1 MAIARIQL
9 PDGRI
14 ATVEI
19 PDGLSV
25 QQAQTLLNQQFA
37 PKAEEP
43 TVGPAG
49 FSLKD
54 TGRVAQ
60 QGLYGGLQTLTDLF
74 GAGNAV
80 SKDLSALQQEA
91 AGKLSEERKAEIA
104 RRELIKKKAEGN
116 TWEEIKALAGGFAE
130 APFQT
135 SVGALTGSAPIIA
148 SAFLPG
154 GQPAAVAGLTG
165 RAALGARALAAAKSP
180 AAGVGALMG
189 VGGQKG
195 QDYETVK
202 QALLEKNFSEAD
214 AERLAQQVSGY
225 SLENAP
231 RQLASGLMGGL
242 EGVTGIEGL
251 LGRAGRLGKAL
262 PKVDKAGNLPEPTYG
277 QALRRGILSE
287 AAPEAAQAATGQ
299 VGTNIALNQAGIP
312 TDLMSGVAA
321 QVVHDALV
329 GGTLGAATSPL
340 KMREMRQ
347 EFVNEEVARK
357 REEDERFAQSRRDAI
372 AQRQKTKQQ
381 IVGNQPLL
389 LAGPS
394 QELEPTKEKPPLQ
407 NPIGNLTPDELGP
420 EVTSYLNQYRKSNGL
435 PRLQSYSIEDV
446 KDAMTAVNPEGEKA
460 ALDSILA
467 AKTGYTGQQNFT
479 AKDVEN
485 AAIEKNVATG
495 TKGFSD
501 FLARTTGVNNLQE
514 MSEPQLYA
522 AFTALTDMPANTTGQ
537 QMVLPE
543 GTNASRFT
551 QKQYDNAVKFVG
563 MTFDDNN
570 GKPLSTETILA
581 DIKDSTNLETD
592 RDAKALLDTAI
603 KNGDLE
609 QSQQVVYRTFK
620 PDTDQMVATY
630 PTRERAAAAA
640 KKQGLNVREATLTQV
655 APKTPVTPPTA
666 PRAGL
671 PAGYDITERQFKEGE
686 EPEGYQITSEA
697 GGKPFPTILNQA
709 EVEGKIQQLSA
720 DRQEIAATK
729 LQEVMKYEDT
739 VNEGKRELEKMEA
752 AGEFDTDAY
761 KQKKARQAAKEDL
774 LGKRIDALYAEIE
787 GLTAKLKSKAVGSK
801 PIARKGY
808 TVTKEGKESGTF
820 PTREAAEES
829 ILAGLSDAELDALVS
844 DKKFGGLANRA
855 AAEQNRRRSAPPIKG
870 KKVSEVLKDLES
882 GPPLKETPELLA
894 ATKPLR
900 DMLNKFG
907 LGDVAL
913 KLVKAIENK
922 ADGSYAGKLIQ
933 IALDAKYPIRTLR
946 HESLHALKELGFF
959 TDAQWKSLE
968 KMARDKWVDQYLKSS
983 KALLSNGK
991 TVTRYEAYQLPKDQG
1006 GQGLTEAEI
1015 FEEAIADA
1023 FGDFDVNKAPPGMLS
1038 ALLNKMRGFFESLNN
1053 YLEGRGFQNSQDIFG
1068 AVEAGKLKAKGTAA
1082 PAGTKLSVAPAEE
1095 GKPVKEVDPNDVGNI
1110 VNNSPYKDAGIN
1122 VLSSPIVQT
1131 SKKLKVDEVGQLFD
1145 DAYQA
1150 EFGKRGDWRDPN
1162 DFKRAVGQ
1170 AVDELKFQMQQAKSG
1185 QDWYDEDIAEA
1196 FKATEAIIPSLKDP
1210 QKRAFFSVL
1219 AGIMSPSTNARE
1231 NWVIAAEAYQHYE
1244 QTGIVPGRNPANG
1257 NLWMGGLTSAT
1268 KEKQLNMLNKMMQP
1282 VAQGGM
1288 GEKAT
1293 IEWMQGTHPV
1303 KEINQMRR
1311 QYGNMGGIDGKAT
1324 DLKMG
1329 LTAFGPKVGPFVMN
1343 INGIHEVTVDVW
1355 MTRTFNRYFGQMMGP
1370 DGKMTEAPTEP
1381 QRVAVKNLVISAAQQ
1396 VNLKPYQVQSVLWFY
1411 EQQLFNKLGTGAK
1424 SYGFSDGAKKF
1435 VETQGAGSGKVPPPT
1450 GGGNAPANKPAGQRA
1465 GQASAP
1471 AGQQPT
1477 GKPKKLSLGV
1487 VGEVAPNPDHPTAA
1501 QWREMTQS
1509 ERLNATTAV
1518 ARKVM
1523 NGIFDE
1529 LNLQGYKFKFSTGT
1543 YEGEMNPNIIVEAPE
1558 DASLEELNELARVM
1572 GYALD
1577 QKAMVVFDDEN
1588 TSSENQEG
1596 HVMIKVPEGMSEEVF
1611 DALRD
1616 HIGRAVPQ
1624 VEGDT
1629 LRDGML
1635 YFGNFSAYNDN
1646 IETVTDRQY
1655 YDAIKDAVATFDY
1668 DGDIEIY
1675 EPQRFHSELIWPA
1688 NREAYLEGTRYGA
1701 SNREEVPAGAEAVRG
1716 FGGRRLQTLSEDA
1729 IALRDRWIDARGAAR
1744 LGGRSQPNATSYGEP
1759 TAEYGTATPDS
1770 TSVTGVHFSKQART
1784 SINSGFYGNGLRGLE
1799 SERLNDPANSDIRSR
1814 AYFYVDTGKGV
1825 RPEAGVGGVP
1835 HVIQLNNLYDAQKD
1849 PLQIVK
1855 NVRGTTAEERADR
1868 LERGIMNAGFDGYVT
1883 RDPIMSQGFAV
1894 LIGNHNIKTGQ
1905 KYSLQEAPDTPEF
1918 KRWFGDSKVVDADGK
1933 PLVVYHATSDDFD
1946 SFDPSQDRR
1955 ENGLIFFAEDSANAE
1970 ATRFFDKREA
1980 TQVMPVYL
1988 QIKKMFNGLQGVPK
2002 ELQNWILSNKN
2013 NLKKELNQYEQDWGL
2028 ALSALDYL
2036 DKDDT
2041 GNFNPKNYIKAIASG
2056 EWQAIE
2062 ASKSLIN
2069 KIKELGYDGI
2079 KMYED
2084 GNTYA
2089 VFKPTQIKS
2098 ATGNIGTFDATN
2110 PDIRYSLRAV
2120 EDTPNFKR
2128 FFKESKFVDN
2138 NGNPLTMYHA
2148 TNADIVEFNSS
2159 EDGKLGA
2166 GIYLSSAPDYVTQYA
2181 PEGNVMP
2188 LYASAQN
2195 PYVLNIRSE
2204 AVKSTLQS
2212 KLPFV
2217 NGINK
2222 QMEEAVTKLTDGK
2235 KRLKD
2240 LNGEQVRN
2248 LFKRNGYDGIIARDD
2263 AGNIIEATVFK
2274 PQQVKSAIGNVGTF
2288 SPKSKDIRYS
2298 LRDAT
2303 DMFTGKELDKA
2314 SKTEYK
2320 GRYKLVNMPIDDFL
2334 KLSKIAG
2341 QDAGAQGRA
2350 DERVQAGTPFTSV
2363 PYLYVDPDGTDLRVT
2378 GHDGRHRA
2386 RALKSAGYDTM
2397 PVELRSMIRWS
2408 EQADPESADYQETW
2422 PERIYAEE
2430 GALREG
2436 ASIPM
2441 PVTREE
2447 SPKNYTA
2454 PTKKLSVRSVEDRI
2468 KALPNGDKMHQAV
2481 SSKTTVREEKSIA
2494 QRILDAFA
2502 GDSIASIRQQAFNRY
2517 NQLSVYDKRLA
2528 DQMGGVELLADSS
2541 AEAAALLS
2549 DTASGVAA
2557 AAFGVNNIGGA
2568 PVYRNG
2574 VTVVDNFDGKV
2585 KGLMDILMPL
2595 AELKD
2600 PYAYRAFQFYAA
2612 SKRGTRFDND
2622 GKEKLFDKDD
2632 FAHAAA
2638 LETEFPMFKQVH
2650 KDWIAYNDKLVD
2662 YMVATGIISKDK
2674 AKEFTKYADYI
2685 PFYRQLE
2692 GQDTIGP
2699 RVFQSI
2705 SGVKTPKKLKGGEA
2719 PLADF
2724 METIV
2729 RNTQSIIQ
2737 AGMKNTAG
2745 QKAVGVAMQLGDAE
2759 LLPKQSSAPGTITIM
2774 RNGEYESYGVADEL
2788 FVNSVKSLNMP
2799 DVQLWGIFAG
2809 PAGLLRSMVT
2819 KDPGFMLANLL
2830 RDSMSAYVTSGV
2842 KMTPVADTVANFGR
2856 ALGGEDPT
2864 YIALVKAGI
2873 LGGYDYAQGVERS
2886 GSQLSADLRKRVGN
2900 QSLSERAMDGFG
2912 LWSALEKGTS
2922 ASDAATRMAVYN
2934 QVLKDTGNEAEA
2946 IFRALEVMNFNRK
2959 GANPMIRLL
2968 TAAIPFLNARMQ
2980 GLDIFYRAGIRPSF
2994 EQNPTERQKAIQK
3007 TFWTRGMYLTS
3018 LSVAY
3023 WAMTH
3028 DDDDYKKQEQETR
3041 DNNWLI
3047 PSLGVKIP
3055 IPFEVGVLFKVI
3067 PERMLGYYLGDDTGK
3082 DFADSMGRAAWST
3095 FGFLPVPQTAL
3106 PMLEAATNYSFYT
3119 GRNIVG
3125 AGMEGVFPEFQKGP
3139 STSKVATLLGE
3150 QLGISPMKVDHM
3162 IKGYTGTIGTYMVDV
3177 IDSIG
3182 DLNSE
3187 SPKAAKRFE
3196 QMPVIKRFAVDP
3208 EAKGQVTAYYKLKD
3222 AVDETVR
3229 TINLLERTGRYE
3241 ELAEY
3246 GQKNAKLFASRQYI
3260 SGMEKQMKQMRE
3272 AALQVNSSTM
3282 SAEEKRATLS
3292 AINQAQI
3299 KLTEHVQG
3307 VKKMLSE

>member
-1 MAIARIQL
+1 MAIARVQL

-19 PDGLSV
+19 PNGMSM
-25 QQAQTLLNQQFA
+25 QQAETLLNRQFA
-37 PKAEEP
+37 PQPEEP
-43 TVGPAG
+43 PVGPAG

-54 TGRVAQ
+54 TGRAAQ
-60 QGLYGGLQTLTDLF
+60 QGLYGGLQSLTDLF
-74 GAGNAV
+74 GAGNVV

-91 AGKLSEERKAEIA
+91 ASKLSEERKAEIA

-116 TWEEIKALAGGFAE
+116 TWEEIKAMVGGFTE

-195 QDYETVK
+195 QDYEAVK

-231 RQLASGLMGGL
+231 RQLAAGLMGGL

-262 PKVDKAGNLPEPTYG
+262 PKADKAVNLPEPTYG
-277 QALRRGILSE
+277 QALRKGILSE
-287 AAPEAAQAATGQ
+287 ATPEAAQAATGQ

-347 EFVNEEVARK
+347 EFVNDEIARK
-357 REEDERFAQSRRDAI
+357 REEDEKI
-372 AQRQKTKQQ
+372 AQGRKDAAARRAQTRQQ

-394 QELEPTKEKPPLQ
+394 QEIEPTKEKPPLQ
-407 NPIGNLTPDELGP
+407 NPIGNLTSDELGP
-420 EVTSYLNQYRKSNGL
+420 EVTSYLNQYRKTNGL

-467 AKTGYTGQQNFT
+467 AKTGYTGEQNFT

-522 AFTALTDMPANTTGQ
+522 AFKALADMPANTTGQ
-537 QMVLPE
+537 QIVLPE

-563 MTFDDNN
+563 LSFADNN
-570 GKPLSTETILA
+570 GKPLSTETILG
-581 DIKDSTNLETD
+581 DIKESTNLETD

-603 KNGDLE
+603 NNGDLE
-609 QSQQVVYRTFK
+609 KSEQVVYRTFK

-655 APKTPVTPPTA
+655 APKAPVTPPTA

-709 EVEGKIQQLSA
+709 EVEGKIAQLSA

-739 VNEGKRELEKMEA
+739 VNQGKRELEKMEA

-774 LGKRIDALYAEIE
+774 LGKRIDALYKEIE
-787 GLTAKLKSKAVGSK
+787 GLTAPLKSKPVGSK
-801 PIARKGY
+801 PIARKGF
-808 TVTKEGKESGTF
+808 TVTKDGKESGTF

-829 ILAGLSDAELDALVS
+829 VLAGLSDAELDALVS
-844 DKKFGGLANRA
+844 DKKFGGLQTRIIN
-855 AAEQNRRRSAPPIKG
+855 EQNRRSGKVAVDEQGKPVKT
-870 KKVSEVLKDLES
+870 KKVSEVLKDMES
-882 GPPLKETPELLA
+882 GPEIPETPELLA
-894 ATKPLR
+894 KTKPLR
-900 DMLNKFG
+900 DMLNRFG

-913 KLVKAIENK
+913 KIVKAIENR
-922 ADGSYAGKLIQ
+922 ADGSYAGKVIEL
-933 IALDAKYPIRTLR
+933 ALDAKFPIRTLR

-968 KMARDKWVDQYLKSS
+968 KMAKSQWIDKYLS
-983 KALLSNGK
+983 KGPKTALKNG
-991 TVTRYEAYQLPKDQG
+991 TTGTRLQAYQEM
-1006 GQGLTEAEI
+1006 GLTEADI
-1015 FEEAIADA
+1015 IEEAIADA
-1023 FGDFDVNKAPPGMLS
+1023 FGDFDLNKAPPGMLT

-1053 YLEGRGFQNSQDIFG
+1053 YLEGRGFENSRDIFTAIEKG
-1068 AVEAGKLKAKGTAA
+1068 QLKAGQTQ
-1082 PAGTKLSVAPAEE
+1082 AGGKKLSVKPAEE
-1095 GKPVKEVDPNDVGNI
+1095 GEPVKPVDPNDVSNI

-1122 VLSSPIVQT
+1122 VLSSPIDKT
-1131 SKKLKVDEVGQLFD
+1131 SKQLKVDEVGQLFD
-1145 DAYQA
+1145 NAYKA
-1150 EFGKRGDWRDPN
+1150 EFGKRGDWRDPA
-1162 DFKRAVGQ
+1162 DFKRAVTQ
-1170 AVDELKFQMQQAKSG
+1170 AVDETKFQMQQAKSG

-1196 FKATEAIIPSLKDP
+1196 FKETEKIIPSLKDP

-1244 QTGIVPGRNPANG
+1244 KTGTVPGRNPANG

-1282 VAQGGM
+1282 VSQGGM

-1293 IEWMQGTHPV
+1293 IEWMQSAHPV

-1324 DLKMG
+1324 DLKTG
-1329 LTAFGPKVGPFVMN
+1329 FTAFGPKVGPFVMN

-1381 QRVAVKNLVISAAQQ
+1381 QRVAVKNLAISVAQQ
-1396 VNLKPYQVQSVLWFY
+1396 TGLKPYQVQSVLWFY

-1435 VETQGAGSGKVPPPT
+1435 VETQGSGGGKGPTPT
-1450 GGGNAPANKPAGQRA
+1450 GGGNAPANRSAGQRA
-1465 GQASAP
+1465 RQASAP
-1471 AGQQPT
+1471 ASQQPA
-1477 GKPKKLSLGV
+1477 GKSKKLSLGV
-1487 VGEVAPNPDHPTAA
+1487 VGEVAPNPSQEIAK
-1501 QWREMTQS
+1501 QWREMTPE
-1509 ERLNATTAV
+1509 ERLNSTTAV

-1523 NGIFDE
+1523 GGIFDE
-1529 LNLQGYKFKFSTGT
+1529 LGLKGYTYKFSTGK
-1543 YEGEMNPNIIVEAPE
+1543 YEGEMNPNIIVEAPK
-1558 DASLEELNELARVM
+1558 DTSVAELNELARVM

-1577 QKAMVVFDDEN
+1577 QKAMVVFDDDN
-1588 TSSENQEG
+1588 TTSENQEG
-1596 HVMIKVPEGMSEEVF
+1596 YVTIKVPEGMSEETM

-1616 HIGRAVPQ
+1616 HIGRQVPQ

-1629 LRDGML
+1629 LRDGKL
-1635 YFGNFSAYNDN
+1635 FFGNFSAYNDN
-1646 IETVTDRQY
+1646 VDTVSDAEY
-1655 YDAIKDAVATFDY
+1655 HDAIVKAVGSFNY
-1668 DGDIEIY
+1668 DGAIEVS
-1675 EPQRFHSELIWPA
+1675 EPIRFHSELIWPDD
-1688 NREAYLEGTRYGA
+1688 RQGYLTGTRYGA
-1701 SNREEVPAGAEAVRG
+1701 SDTQEVPAGGEALRG

-1770 TSVTGVHFSKQART
+1770 TSVTGVHFSKQPRANL
-1784 SINSGFYGNGLRGLE
+1784 ISGFYGAGLRGLE
-1799 SERLNDPANSDIRSR
+1799 AERLNDPANSDIKSR
-1814 AYFYVDTGKGV
+1814 VYFYVDTGNGV
-1825 RPEAGVGGVP
+1825 RPEAGVGGSP
-1835 HVIQLNNLYDAQKD
+1835 HVIQLNNLYDVQKD

-1855 NVRGTTAEERADR
+1855 NVRGTTAEERANR
-1868 LERGIMNAGFDGYVT
+1868 LERGFLNAGFDGFVT
-1883 RDPIMSQGFAV
+1883 RDPIMNQGFAV
-1894 LIGNHNIKTGQ
+1894 LLGNHNVKTNQ
-1905 KYSLQEAPDTPEF
+1905 K
-1918 KRWFGDSKVVDADGK
+1918 
-1933 PLVVYHATSDDFD
+1933 
-1946 SFDPSQDRR
+1946 
-1955 ENGLIFFAEDSANAE
+1955 
-1970 ATRFFDKREA
+1970 
-1980 TQVMPVYL
+1980 
-1988 QIKKMFNGLQGVPK
+1988 
-2002 ELQNWILSNKN
+2002 
-2013 NLKKELNQYEQDWGL
+2013 
-2028 ALSALDYL
+2028 
-2036 DKDDT
+2036 
-2041 GNFNPKNYIKAIASG
+2041 
-2056 EWQAIE
+2056 
-2062 ASKSLIN
+2062 
-2069 KIKELGYDGI
+2069 
-2079 KMYED
+2079 
-2084 GNTYA
+2084 
-2089 VFKPTQIKS
+2089 
-2098 ATGNIGTFDATN
+2098 
-2110 PDIRYSLRAV
+2110 YSLRAV
-2120 EDTPNFKR
+2120 EDTPDFKR

-2138 NGNPLTMYHA
+2138 NGDPLTMYHA

-2166 GIYLSSAPDYVTQYA
+2166 GIYLSSVPDYVTQYA

-2204 AVKSTLQS
+2204 AVKSTLES

-2240 LNGEQVRN
+2240 LTGEQVRN

-2303 DMFTGKELDKA
+2303 DMFEPSEVEKYETQSSK
-2314 SKTEYK
+2314 SKTK
-2320 GRYKLVNMPIDDFL
+2320 MVNMPIADFL
-2334 KLSKIAG
+2334 KIAEFG
-2341 QDAGAQGRA
+2341 YNKDKEAGAE
-2350 DERVQAGTPFTSV
+2350 ERLKAGVKSRTLPSLTI
-2363 PYLYVDPDGTDLRVT
+2363 YKKDGDLQVY
-2378 GHDGRHRA
+2378 GHEGRHRA
-2386 RALKSAGYDTM
+2386 RALQKAGYSTM
-2397 PVELRSMIRWS
+2397 PVVWEGNIIWGA
-2408 EQADPESADYQETW
+2408 QTDPEAWGYEEKW
-2422 PERIYAEE
+2422 PDRIYAQK
-2430 GALREG
+2430 GALREYS
-2436 ASIPM
+2436 SIPM
-2441 PVTREE
+2441 PFTREE
-2447 SPKNYTA
+2447 AGQNYQV
-2454 PTKKLSVRSVEDRI
+2454 PTKKFSVRNLADEI
-2468 KALPNGDKMHQAV
+2468 KALPNGQKMLDSV
-2481 SSKTTVREEKSIA
+2481 MTKTTVREEKSIA
-2494 QRILDAFA
+2494 RRILDAFS
-2502 GDSIASIRQQAFNRY
+2502 GDSIATIRQQAFNRY

-2528 DQMGGVELLADSS
+2528 DQMGGVDLLADSS

-2557 AAFGVNNIGGA
+2557 AAFGVNNVGGA

-2574 VTVVDNFDGKV
+2574 VTVVDNFDGQV

-2600 PYAYRAFQFYAA
+2600 PLAYRLFQFYAA
-2612 SKRGTRFDND
+2612 SKRGTRFEED
-2622 GKEKLFDKDD
+2622 GTEKLFDTDD
-2632 FAHAAA
+2632 FAYAAS
-2638 LETEFPMFKQVH
+2638 LEAEYPMFKQVH

-2662 YMVATGIISKDK
+2662 YMLATGIITPAL
-2674 AKEFTKYADYI
+2674 AKKFTKYADYI

-2699 RVFQSI
+2699 KVFQSI
-2705 SGVKTPKKLKGGEA
+2705 SGVKAPKKRKGDSDA

-2745 QKAVGVAMQLGDAE
+2745 QKAVDVALQLKDAQK
-2759 LLPKQSSAPGTITIM
+2759 LDKQSSAPGTITIM
-2774 RNGEYESYGVADEL
+2774 RDGEYVSYAVADEL

-2809 PAGLLRSMVT
+2809 PANMLRSLVT

-2842 KMTPVADTVANFGR
+2842 KMTPIADTVANFGR
-2856 ALGGEDPT
+2856 ALGGNDPT
-2864 YIALVKAGI
+2864 YQALVKAGI

-2886 GSQLSADLRKRVGN
+2886 GAQLAADLRKRTGN
-2900 QSLSERAMDGFG
+2900 QSLSERAQDGFG

-2934 QVLKDTGNEAEA
+2934 QVLADTGNEAEA

-2959 GANPMIRLL
+2959 GANPMVRLL

-2980 GLDIFYRAGIRPSF
+2980 GLDIFYRAGIRPTF
-2994 EQNPTERQKAIQK
+2994 EQNPSERAKQIQK
-3007 TFWTRGMYLTS
+3007 TFWTRGAYLTS
-3018 LSVAY
+3018 LTVAY

-3028 DDDDYKKQEQETR
+3028 DDDDYLKQEQETR

-3067 PERMLGYYLGDDTGK
+3067 PERFLGYTMGDDTGQ

-3106 PMLEAATNYSFYT
+3106 PLLEAATNYSFYT

-3125 AGMEGVFPEFQKGP
+3125 AGMEGVSPEFQKGP
-3139 STSKVATLLGE
+3139 STSKVASLLGE
-3150 QLGISPMKVDHM
+3150 QLGYSPMKIDHV
-3162 IKGYTGTIGTYMVDV
+3162 IKGYTGTLGTYMVDLM
-3177 IDSIG
+3177 DSIG

-3196 QMPVIKRFAVDP
+3196 QMPIIKRFAIDP
-3208 EAKGQVTAYYKLKD
+3208 EAKGQVTGYYKLKD

-3229 TINLLERTGRYE
+3229 TINLLEKTGQSTD
-3241 ELAEY
+3241 LAVY
-3246 GQKNAKLFASRQYI
+3246 GPENARLFATRHYI
-3260 SGMEKQMKQMRE
+3260 SSLEKQMKPLRD
-3272 AALQVNSSTM
+3272 AALQINNSTM
-3282 SAEEKRATLS
+3282 SAEEKRNALS

-3299 KLTEHVQG
+3299 KMTQHIQG
-3307 VKKMLSE
+3307 LRKMLAE

>member
-1 MAIARIQL
+1 MSIARVQL

-19 PDGLSV
+19 PDGLSIE
-25 QQAQTLLNQQFA
+25 QAQTLLNQQFA
-37 PKAEEP
+37 VKPPAP
-43 TVGPAG
+43 PVGSAG
-49 FSLKD
+49 FSLGD

-60 QGLYGGLQTLTDLF
+60 QGLYGGLQSLTDLF

-80 SKDLSALQQEA
+80 SRDLSALQQEA
-91 AGKLSEERKAEIA
+91 AGKMSEERKAEIA
-104 RRELIKKKAEGN
+104 RRELLKKKAEGN
-116 TWEEIKALAGGFAE
+116 TWEEIKATVGGFAE
-130 APFQT
+130 APLQT
-135 SVGALTGSAPIIA
+135 TIGALTGSAPIIA
-148 SAFLPG
+148 SAFIPG

-195 QDYETVK
+195 QDYEAVK
-202 QALLEKNFSEAD
+202 QALLAKNYSEAE
-214 AERLAQQVSGY
+214 AERLAQEVSGY

-231 RQLASGLMGGL
+231 RQLASGLVGGL
-242 EGVTGIEGL
+242 EGVTGIERL
-251 LGRAGRLGKAL
+251 LGRAGRLGKAA
-262 PKVDKAGNLPEPTYG
+262 PADKAVGLPEPTFG
-277 QALRRGILSE
+277 QALRQGVVSE
-287 AAPEAAQAATGQ
+287 ALPEALQASTGQ

-312 TDLMSGVAA
+312 TDLMQGVAA
-321 QVVHDALV
+321 QVIHDALV

-340 KMREMRQ
+340 KMRELRQ
-347 EFVNEEVARK
+347 EFVSDEMARK
-357 REEDERFAQSRRDAI
+357 REEDEKIAQGRRDAA

-381 IVGNQPLL
+381 IVGDQPLL
-389 LAGPS
+389 LPAPS
-394 QELEPTKEKPPLQ
+394 QELEPVKELAPLQ

-420 EVTSYLNQYRKSNGL
+420 EVSSYLNQYRKANGL

-446 KDAMTAVNPEGEKA
+446 KDAMTAINPEGEKA

-501 FLARTTGVNNLQE
+501 FLARTTGVNSLQE

-522 AFTALTDMPANTTGQ
+522 AFKALSDMPANTTGQ
-537 QMVLPE
+537 QTVLPE

-551 QKQYDNAVKFVG
+551 QKQYDSAVKYVG
-563 MTFDDNN
+563 LTFDENN

-581 DIKDSTNLETD
+581 DIKDSTNLATD

-620 PDTDQMVATY
+620 PDNDQMVATY
-630 PTRERAAAAA
+630 PTRERAEAAA

-655 APKTPVTPPTA
+655 APKAPVTPPAA

-686 EPEGYQITSEA
+686 EPEGYQITSEE

-709 EVEGKIQQLSA
+709 DVEGKIAQLST
-720 DRQEIAATK
+720 DRREIADNK
-729 LQEVMKYEDT
+729 LQEVLKYEQT
-739 VNEGKRELEKMEA
+739 VNEGKRELEKLEA
-752 AGEFDTDAY
+752 AGEFDTDNY

-774 LGKRIDALYAEIE
+774 LGKRIEALYKEIQS
-787 GLTAKLKSKAVGSK
+787 LTAPLKAKPVGVK
-801 PIARKGY
+801 PIARKGF

-829 ILAGLSDAELDALVS
+829 ILAGLSDEALDALVS

-855 AAEQNRRRSAPPIKG
+855 AAEQNRRRSAPATTG

-882 GPPLKETPELLA
+882 GPPVEETPELLA
-894 ATKPLR
+894 KTKPLR
-900 DMLNKFG
+900 DMLNRFG

-913 KLVKAIENK
+913 KIVKAIENR
-922 ADGSYAGKLIQ
+922 ADGSYAGKVIEL
-933 IALDAKYPIRTLR
+933 ALDAKNPIRTLR

-968 KMARDKWVDQYLKSS
+968 RMAKSKWIDQYLKKGS
-983 KALLSNGK
+983 KALLSDGS
-991 TVTRYEAYQLPKDQG
+991 VGSRYDAYIDINQTAPAQWNKDNPDQPPRSVMSD
-1006 GQGLTEAEI
+1006 AEMQELLI
-1015 FEEAIADA
+1015 EEAIADA
-1023 FGDFDVNKAPPGMLS
+1023 FGDFDANKPTPGLMT
-1038 ALLNKMRGFFESLNN
+1038 ALLNKMRGFFESLGN
-1053 YLEGRGFQNSQDIFG
+1053 YLAGRGFENSQDIFG
-1068 AVEAGKLKAKGTAA
+1068 AIEKGQLKAGQAQEGGK
-1082 PAGTKLSVAPAEE
+1082 KLSVQAAEE
-1095 GKPVKEVDPNDVGNI
+1095 GEPVKQVDPKDVSNI
-1110 VNNSPYKDAGIN
+1110 VKNSPYKDAGIN
-1122 VLSSPIVQT
+1122 VLSSQIEET
-1131 SKKLKVDEVGQLFD
+1131 SKPLKVDEVGKLFD
-1145 DAYQA
+1145 DAYVA
-1150 EFGKRGDWRDPN
+1150 EFGKQGDWRNPA
-1162 DFKRAVGQ
+1162 DFKRAVVQ
-1170 AVDELKFQMQQAKSG
+1170 SVDEVKFQMQQAKSG
-1185 QDWYDEDIAEA
+1185 QDWYDEDVALA
-1196 FKATEAIIPSLKDP
+1196 FADTQTIIPSLADP

-1244 QTGIVPGRNPANG
+1244 KTGTVPGRNPVNG

-1282 VAQGGM
+1282 VAQGGL

-1293 IEWMQGTHPV
+1293 IEWMQSSHTV
-1303 KEINQMRR
+1303 KEINDMRR
-1311 QYGNMGGIDGKAT
+1311 KYGNMGGVDGKLG
-1324 DLKMG
+1324 DLKLG
-1329 LTAFGPKVGPFVMN
+1329 FTAFGPKVGPFVMN

-1381 QRVAVKNLVISAAQQ
+1381 QRVAVKNLAVNVAQQ
-1396 VNLKPYQVQSVLWFY
+1396 LNLKPYQVQSILWFY

-1435 VETQGAGSGKVPPPT
+1435 VEAQSARGGKVPPPT
-1450 GGGNAPANKPAGQRA
+1450 GGGNAPANRTAGQRK
-1465 GQASAP
+1465 GQAGAT
-1471 AGQQPT
+1471 AGKQPT

-1487 VGEVAPNPDHPTAA
+1487 VAEVAPNPDQPSAEMWRQMSAA
-1501 QWREMTQS
+1501 
-1509 ERLNATTAV
+1509 ERLNATQAV

-1529 LNLQGYKFKFSTGT
+1529 LGLKGYTFKFSTGT
-1543 YEGEMNPNIIVEAPE
+1543 YEGEANPNIIVDAPQ
-1558 DASLEELNELARVM
+1558 DATVEELNELARVM

-1588 TSSENQEG
+1588 TQTDKQEG
-1596 HVMIKVPEGMSEEVF
+1596 YVVVKVPENMGAEAF
-1611 DALRD
+1611 DAFRE
-1616 HIGRAVPQ
+1616 HIGRSVPQ

-1629 LRDGML
+1629 LRDGKL
-1635 YFGNFSAYNDN
+1635 FFGNFSAYNDK
-1646 IETVTDRQY
+1646 IDTVS
-1655 YDAIKDAVATFDY
+1655 DAEYHKAIVQAVESFDY
-1668 DGDIEIY
+1668 DGEIEVY
-1675 EPQRFHSELIWPA
+1675 PPRRFHSELIWPD
-1688 NREAYLEGTRYGA
+1688 NRQAYLTGTRYGESDTQA
-1701 SNREEVPAGAEAVRG
+1701 VPTGRAGLRG
-1716 FGGRRLQTLSEDA
+1716 VGSGRLQAISDDA

-1744 LGGRSQPNATSYGEP
+1744 LGGRSQPNAASYEDP
-1759 TAEYGTATPDS
+1759 TAEYGVATPDS
-1770 TSVTGVHFSKQART
+1770 TQVTGVHFSKQPRAT
-1784 SINSGFYGNGLRGLE
+1784 ISSGFYGAGLRGLE
-1799 SERLNDPANSDIRSR
+1799 AERLNDATNSDIKSR
-1814 AYFYVDTGKGV
+1814 VYFYVDTGQGI
-1825 RPEAGVGGVP
+1825 RPEAGVGGAP
-1835 HVIQLNNLYDAQKD
+1835 HVIQLNNLYDVQKD

-1855 NVRGTTAEERADR
+1855 GVRGTTAEERANR

-1883 RDPIMSQGFAV
+1883 RDPIMNQGFAV
-1894 LIGNHNIKTGQ
+1894 LIGKHNIKTD
-1905 KYSLQEAPDTPEF
+1905 KKFSLREAPDTPEF
-1918 KRWFGDSKVVDADGK
+1918 KQF
-1933 PLVVYHATSDDFD
+1933 
-1946 SFDPSQDRR
+1946 
-1955 ENGLIFFAEDSANAE
+1955 
-1970 ATRFFDKREA
+1970 
-1980 TQVMPVYL
+1980 
-1988 QIKKMFNGLQGVPK
+1988 
-2002 ELQNWILSNKN
+2002 
-2013 NLKKELNQYEQDWGL
+2013 
-2028 ALSALDYL
+2028 
-2036 DKDDT
+2036 
-2041 GNFNPKNYIKAIASG
+2041 
-2056 EWQAIE
+2056 
-2062 ASKSLIN
+2062 
-2069 KIKELGYDGI
+2069 
-2079 KMYED
+2079 
-2084 GNTYA
+2084 
-2089 VFKPTQIKS
+2089 
-2098 ATGNIGTFDATN
+2098 
-2110 PDIRYSLRAV
+2110 
-2120 EDTPNFKR
+2120 FKR
-2128 FFKESKFVDN
+2128 SGFINSS
-2138 NGNPLTMYHA
+2138 GQPMTMYHA
-2148 TNADIVEFNSS
+2148 TDADITEFRSS

-2166 GIYLSSAPDYVTQYA
+2166 GIYLSSVPKYVTQFA

-2195 PYVLNIRSE
+2195 PFILNISSD
-2204 AVKSTLQS
+2204 AVKTLS
-2212 KLPFV
+2212 ETRRAYGM
-2217 NGINK
+2217 GIGQ
-2222 QMEEAVTKLTDGK
+2222 QMEAAVSLLTQGK

-2240 LNGEQVRN
+2240 LTGQQVQN
-2248 LFKRNGYDGIIARDD
+2248 LFKRNGYDGIMARDD
-2263 AGNIIEATVFK
+2263 AGNIVEAIVFK
-2274 PQQVKSAIGNVGTF
+2274 PEQVKSATGNIGTY

-2303 DMFTGKELDKA
+2303 DMFAGKELEKA

-2320 GRYKLVNMPIDDFL
+2320 GRYKLVNMDIDDFL
-2334 KLSKIAG
+2334 KLSKVAG
-2341 QDAGAQGRA
+2341 QDAGAQSRA
-2350 DERVQAGTPFTSV
+2350 DARVQAGTPFTSV

-2386 RALKSAGYDTM
+2386 RALKNAGYDTM

-2408 EQADPESADYQETW
+2408 EQTDPESSDYQENW

-2436 ASIPM
+2436 ASIEM
-2441 PVTREE
+2441 PVTREQ
-2447 SPKNYTA
+2447 SPLNYQA
-2454 PTKKLSVRSVEDRI
+2454 PTKKFSVRSLADEIR
-2468 KALPNGDKMHQAV
+2468 AMPNGEKMLESV
-2481 SSKTTVREEKSIA
+2481 MTKTTVREEKSIA
-2494 QRILDAFA
+2494 RRILDAFS
-2502 GDSIASIRQQAFNRY
+2502 GDSIATLRQQALNRY
-2517 NQLSVYDKRLA
+2517 NQLSVYDKMLA
-2528 DQMGGVELLADSS
+2528 DKMGGKQLLADSS

-2557 AAFGVNNIGGA
+2557 AAFGVNNVGGA

-2595 AELKD
+2595 AEMKD
-2600 PYAYRAFQFYAA
+2600 PLAYRLFQFYAA
-2612 SKRGTRFDND
+2612 SKRGSRFEADEN
-2622 GKEKLFDKDD
+2622 GTVKEILFNKDD
-2632 FAHAAA
+2632 FAYAAS
-2638 LETEFPMFKQVH
+2638 LEQEYPAFKQVH
-2650 KDWIAYNDKLVD
+2650 SDWIAYNDKLVD
-2662 YMVATGIISKDK
+2662 YMVATGVINQAK
-2674 AKEFTKYADYI
+2674 AKEFTRYADYI

-2692 GQDTIGP
+2692 GQDTVGP
-2699 RVFQSI
+2699 KVFQSI
-2705 SGVKTPKKLKGGEA
+2705 SGVKAPKKAKGDTEA

-2745 QKAVGVAMQLGDAE
+2745 QKAIDVAMQLGLAE
-2759 LLPKQSSAPGTITIM
+2759 KMDKQSSAPGTVTIM
-2774 RNGEYESYGVADEL
+2774 RDGEYVSYAVGDEL
-2788 FVNSVKSLNMP
+2788 FINSVKSLNMP
-2799 DVQLWGIFAG
+2799 DVKLWGIFAG
-2809 PAGLLRSMVT
+2809 PANLLRNMVT

-2856 ALGGEDPT
+2856 ALGGTDPT
-2864 YIALVKAGI
+2864 YQALVKAGI

-2886 GSQLSADLRKRVGN
+2886 GAQLAADLRKRTGS
-2900 QSLSERAMDGFG
+2900 QTLSEKALDGFG
-2912 LWSALEKGTS
+2912 LWSTLEKGTS
-2922 ASDAATRMAVYN
+2922 ASDAATRMAIYN

-2959 GANPMIRLL
+2959 GASPIVRLL

-2980 GLDIFYRAGIRPSF
+2980 GLDVFYRAGIQPFLDKS
-2994 EQNPTERQKAIQK
+2994 PTDRAKAVQKA
-3007 TFWTRGMYLTS
+3007 FFVRGMYLTS

-3028 DDDDYKKQEQETR
+3028 DDDDYLAQEQETR

-3067 PERMLGYYLGDDTGK
+3067 PERILGYTLGDDTGQ
-3082 DFADSMGRAAWST
+3082 DFAESMGRAAWST

-3106 PMLEAATNYSFYT
+3106 PLLEAATNYSFYT

-3125 AGMEGVFPEFQKGP
+3125 AGMEGVEAQFQQGP
-3139 STSKVATLLGE
+3139 GTSKVAAFLGE
-3150 QLGISPMKVDHM
+3150 QLGASPMKIDHI
-3162 IKGYTGTIGTYMVDV
+3162 IKGYTGTIGTYMVDLM
-3177 IDSIG
+3177 DSIG

-3196 QMPVIKRFAVDP
+3196 QMPVLKRFTVDP
-3208 EAKGQVTAYYKLKD
+3208 EAKGTVTAYYKLKE

-3229 TINLLERTGRYE
+3229 TINLLEKTGRVE
-3241 ELAEY
+3241 ELSAYVEE
-3246 GQKNAKLFASRQYI
+3246 NAKLFGTRGYI
-3260 SGMEKQMKQMRE
+3260 SSLEKQMKVLRD
-3272 AALQVNSSTM
+3272 ASLQINNSGM
-3282 SAEEKRATLS
+3282 SAIEKRDALS

-3299 KLTEHVQG
+3299 NMTRHIQG
-3307 VKKMLSE
+3307 IKKIVAD

>member
-1 MAIARIQL
+1 MATADQYAAWIVQNQAKRGT
-9 PDGRI
+9 PEFN
-14 ATVEI
+14 TVAQAY
-19 PDGLSV
+19 
-25 QQAQTLLNQQFA
+25 QQA
-37 PKAEEP
+37 KAEETQNVP
-43 TVGPAG
+43 SAG
-49 FSLKD
+49 FSLAD
-54 TGRVAQ
+54 TGRAAQ
-60 QGLYGGLQTLTDLF
+60 QGFYGGLQTLTDLF

-91 AGKLSEERKAEIA
+91 AGKMSEERKAEIA
-104 RRELIKKKAEGN
+104 RRELLKKKAEGN
-116 TWEEIKALAGGFAE
+116 TWEEIKATVGGFTE

-135 SVGALTGSAPIIA
+135 SVGALSGSVPVIA

-202 QALLEKNFSEAD
+202 QALREKDFSEAD

-231 RQLASGLMGGL
+231 RQLAAGLVGGL
-242 EGVTGIEGL
+242 EGVAGIEGL
-251 LGRAGRLGKAL
+251 LGRAGRLGKTL

-277 QALRRGILSE
+277 QALRKGIFSE
-287 AAPEAAQAATGQ
+287 ALPEAAQAATGT

-312 TDLMSGVAA
+312 TDLSKGVLA
-321 QVVHDALV
+321 QVINDALV

-347 EFVNEEVARK
+347 EFVNNEVARK
-357 REEDERFAQSRRDAI
+357 REEDERFAQGRKDAI
-372 AQRQKTKQQ
+372 AQRQKTKEQ
-381 IVGNQPLL
+381 IVGKQPLL

-394 QELEPTKEKPPLQ
+394 QELEPTKEKAPLQ

-522 AFTALTDMPANTTGQ
+522 AFKALTDMPANTTGQ

-570 GKPLSTETILA
+570 GKPLSTETILT

-630 PTRERAAAAA
+630 PTRERAVAAA

-655 APKTPVTPPTA
+655 APKAPVTPPTA

-829 ILAGLSDAELDALVS
+829 VLAGLSDAELDALVS

-855 AAEQNRRRSAPPIKG
+855 AAEQNRRRSAPPTKG

-882 GPPLKETPELLA
+882 GPSIAETPELLA
-894 ATKPLR
+894 KTKPLR

-913 KLVKAIENK
+913 KIVKAIENR
-922 ADGSYAGKLIQ
+922 ADGSYAGKVIEL
-933 IALDAKYPIRTLR
+933 ALDAKFPIRTLR

-968 KMARDKWVDQYLKSS
+968 KMAKSKWIDQYLKKGT
-983 KALLSNGK
+983 KARLSDGSVGSRYDAYVDINQTAPAQWNKENPDQPPRKVMSNAEMQELL
-991 TVTRYEAYQLPKDQG
+991 
-1006 GQGLTEAEI
+1006 I
-1015 FEEAIADA
+1015 EEAIADA

-1038 ALLNKMRGFFESLNN
+1038 ALLNNMRGFFESLNN
-1053 YLEGRGFQNSQDIFG
+1053 YLAGRGFENSRDIFT
-1068 AVEAGKLKAKGTAA
+1068 AIEQGKLKPKATAQA
-1082 PAGTKLSVAPAEE
+1082 PASAVSTPQARTASAPKAEVEPYTETAPPPGSEYAAYSFINPDGVHFGVVSNGDVEVRVPTELQKYTNGERNIVFRNGDNRGGVYSSANLPRQLMTTAVHDALVQHIESRGNVDGVRNTVESLRKGLESGGKKLSVQSAEE
-1095 GKPVKEVDPNDVGNI
+1095 GAPVKQVDPNDVGNI
-1110 VNNSPYKDAGIN
+1110 VKNSPYKDAGIN
-1122 VLSSPIVQT
+1122 VLSSPIVQN
-1131 SKKLKVDEVGQLFD
+1131 SKKLKVDDVGTLFD
-1145 DAYQA
+1145 DAYKA

-1471 AGQQPT
+1471 ASQQPA
-1477 GKPKKLSLGV
+1477 GKPQKLSLGV

-1596 HVMIKVPEGMSEEVF
+1596 HVMMKVPEGMSEENF
-1611 DALRD
+1611 NALRD

-1770 TSVTGVHFSKQART
+1770 TSVTGVHFSKQARA

-1855 NVRGTTAEERADR
+1855 YVRGTTAEERADR

-1905 KYSLQEAPDTPEF
+1905 K
-1918 KRWFGDSKVVDADGK
+1918 
-1933 PLVVYHATSDDFD
+1933 
-1946 SFDPSQDRR
+1946 
-1955 ENGLIFFAEDSANAE
+1955 
-1970 ATRFFDKREA
+1970 
-1980 TQVMPVYL
+1980 
-1988 QIKKMFNGLQGVPK
+1988 
-2002 ELQNWILSNKN
+2002 
-2013 NLKKELNQYEQDWGL
+2013 
-2028 ALSALDYL
+2028 
-2036 DKDDT
+2036 
-2041 GNFNPKNYIKAIASG
+2041 
-2056 EWQAIE
+2056 
-2062 ASKSLIN
+2062 
-2069 KIKELGYDGI
+2069 
-2079 KMYED
+2079 
-2084 GNTYA
+2084 
-2089 VFKPTQIKS
+2089 
-2098 ATGNIGTFDATN
+2098 
-2110 PDIRYSLRAV
+2110 YSLRAV

-2204 AVKSTLQS
+2204 AVKSTLES

-2298 LRDAT
+2298 LRDEKFEQTQEAQRYGRGINTKRSPEDLGVQFRYGGQMQTLMEHIGDLVHRAAMPSDENKAGSGIGQGGREYGLSAMREKVGRAIRQLET
-2303 DMFTGKELDKA
+2303 DYGTEGPFSQIRRNGAYYVRDPEASLQDNKKTFDSADDYVSEALNKMEEYANAYDRIPVHTELQ
-2314 SKTEYK
+2314 
-2320 GRYKLVNMPIDDFL
+2320 
-2334 KLSKIAG
+2334 KLSREA
-2341 QDAGAQGRA
+2341 AVAVGRNRL
-2350 DERVQAGTPFTSV
+2350 E
-2363 PYLYVDPDGTDLRVT
+2363 
-2378 GHDGRHRA
+2378 
-2386 RALKSAGYDTM
+2386 RALSKLKEIDKLINSKDAEANYEDVFKGPYQASAY
-2397 PVELRSMIRWS
+2397 PS
-2408 EQADPESADYQETW
+2408 
-2422 PERIYAEE
+2422 
-2430 GALREG
+2430 
-2436 ASIPM
+2436 
-2441 PVTREE
+2441 
-2447 SPKNYTA
+2447 
-2454 PTKKLSVRSVEDRI
+2454 TKKLSLSSVEDRI
-2468 KALPNGDKMHQAV
+2468 KALPNGDKIHQAV
-2481 SSKTTVREEKSIA
+2481 SSKTTVREAKSIA

-2502 GDSIASIRQQAFNRY
+2502 GDSIASLRQQAFNRY

-2574 VTVVDNFDGKV
+2574 VTVVDNFDGKI

-2600 PYAYRAFQFYAA
+2600 PFAYRAWQFYAG
-2612 SKRGTRFDND
+2612 SKRGSRFEAD
-2622 GKEKLFDKDD
+2622 GREKVFDKDD
-2632 FAHAAA
+2632 FAYAAQ
-2638 LETEFPMFKQVH
+2638 LEIEYPMFKQVYT
-2650 KDWIAYNDKLVD
+2650 DWMAYNDKLVD
-2662 YMVATGIISKDK
+2662 YMVSTGIISKGK
-2674 AKEFTKYADYI
+2674 AAEFTKYADYI

-2699 RVFQSI
+2699 KVFQSI
-2705 SGVKTPKKLKGGEA
+2705 SGVKAPKKLKGDSDA
-2719 PLADF
+2719 PLGDF
-2724 METIV
+2724 LETMV

-2745 QKAVGVAMQLGDAE
+2745 QKAVNVAMQLGDAE

-2774 RNGEYESYGVADEL
+2774 RNGEYESYAVADEL

-2873 LGGYDYAQGVERS
+2873 LGGYDYAQGVEKS
-2886 GSQLSADLRKRVGN
+2886 GAQLAADLRKRTGN
-2900 QSLSERAMDGFG
+2900 QSLSERAQDGFG

-2934 QVLKDTGNEAEA
+2934 QVMKDTGNEAEA

-2959 GANPMIRLL
+2959 GANPMVRLL

-2980 GLDIFYRAGIRPSF
+2980 GLDIFYRAGIQPSF

-3067 PERMLGYYLGDDTGK
+3067 PERILGYYFGDDTGK

-3106 PMLEAATNYSFYT
+3106 PMFEAATNYSFYT

-3125 AGMEGVFPEFQKGP
+3125 AGMEGVSPEFQKGP
-3139 STSKVATLLGE
+3139 NTSKVATLLGE
-3150 QLGISPMKVDHM
+3150 QLGISPMKIDHM

-3196 QMPVIKRFAVDP
+3196 QMPVIKRFAIDP
-3208 EAKGQVTAYYKLKD
+3208 EAKGQVTAYYQLKN

-3229 TINLLERTGRYE
+3229 TINLLEKTGRTE
-3241 ELAEY
+3241 EWAQYME
-3246 GQKNAKLFASRQYI
+3246 KNGTLFATRHYVANL
-3260 SGMEKQMKQMRE
+3260 EKQMKVFRDY
-3272 AALQVNSSTM
+3272 ATKINSSSMT
-3282 SAEEKRATLS
+3282 SEEKRDALS
-3292 AINQAQI
+3292 TVNQAQI
-3299 KLTEHVQG
+3299 NLTAHIQSL
-3307 VKKMLSE
+3307 KKTLAE